1 MTEERI
7 MPDFDVNELE
17 LAPPEVVRQSARD
30 FAVALAETP
39 QFKTYEEAID
49 RLNHD
54 TAAQQAIDAFRAKR
68 ESLQAMLLLNAVSDA
83 DRAELQR
90 LQNVFSSTPAVVAY
104 AQAQADLMTICQTAA
119 DVLSQAIGLNYA
131 AACGSGCC

>member
-1 MTEERI
+1 M
-7 MPDFDVNELE
+7 MSDLDLNELE
-17 LAPPEVVRQSARD
+17 LAPPEVVRQAARD

-39 QFKTYEEAID
+39 QFKAYEDAID

-54 TAAQQAIDAFRAKR
+54 TAAQQAIDAFQAKR

-90 LQNVFSSTPAVVAY
+90 LQNVFSSRPAVVAY
-104 AQAQADLMTICQTAA
+104 AQAQADLMTICQMAA